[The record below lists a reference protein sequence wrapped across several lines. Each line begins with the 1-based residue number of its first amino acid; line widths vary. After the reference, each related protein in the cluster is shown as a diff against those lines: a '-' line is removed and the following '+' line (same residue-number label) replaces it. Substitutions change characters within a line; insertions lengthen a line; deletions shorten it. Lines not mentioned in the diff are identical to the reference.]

1 MNLRTLALCAAVAAS
16 FAFGSVQAKEP
27 VEPQPA
33 TPLTY
38 VNPSYHKITP
48 DVAKKMMESEKV
60 VILDV
65 RTPEEVKADGYIKG
79 SVNVPLDQ
87 LRPGVKL
94 EAAPD
99 LNQKILVHCKSGVR
113 AEKASKILVETGY
126 KNVYNFYGTLQWPY
140 ELTK

>member
-27 VEPQPA
+27 VEAQPA

-38 VNPSYHKITP
+38 VNPAYHKITP

-87 LRPGVKL
+87 PEDPRSLQVGRPRRKGFEDPRGNGLQERLQLLRH
-94 EAAPD
+94 AA
-99 LNQKILVHCKSGVR
+99 VAV
-113 AEKASKILVETGY
+113 
-126 KNVYNFYGTLQWPY
+126 
-140 ELTK
+140 

>member
-38 VNPSYHKITP
+38 VNPAYHKITP

-65 RTPEEVKADGYIKG
+65 RTPEEVKAG

-94 EAAPD
+94 EAVPD